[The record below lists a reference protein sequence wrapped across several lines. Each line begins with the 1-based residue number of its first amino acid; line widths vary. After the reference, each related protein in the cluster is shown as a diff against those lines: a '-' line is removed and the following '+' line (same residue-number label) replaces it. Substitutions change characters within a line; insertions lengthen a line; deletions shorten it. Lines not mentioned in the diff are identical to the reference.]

1 MEIEVKLTAHRARR
15 MIRDYLDRN
24 GIQAGKVSARTV
36 TFDGRDD
43 RVVVSVKDWPTD
55 RTAETIKAFAKE
67 RGFLVMVT
75 TTQGLEF

>member
-1 MEIEVKLTAHRARR
+1 MAIEIKLTAHRARR

-43 RVVVSVKDWPTD
+43 RVVVTVEGWPVGRSTD
-55 RTAETIKAFAKE
+55 AIKAFAKE
-67 RGFLVMVT
+67 RGFYVDL
-75 TTQGLEF
+75 